1 MIYLSL
7 FRVALLCNT
16 IQLSPVGFSEIDY
29 VNNVVMGFWLQEVEV
44 FY

>member
-16 IQLSPVGFSEIDY
+16 IACIKVGFSEIDY
-29 VNNVVMGFWLQEVEV
+29 VNNVVMGFWWQEVEV
-44 FY
+44 LY